1 MQPRERPAARDSG
14 LRVSLAELVTA
25 VALAACWGTVIAVW
39 CAGAVYN
46 LARAPRDPIRDRSG
60 NGALL
65 GAVALCAVAVLA
77 SRPWWSG
84 LQLDSPLARALG
96 LALLAVSTAFTIWAR
111 LALGTSWSAAPEVGG
126 DRQLRTSGPY
136 GVTRHPIYTGLLGMI
151 LGSAALTGS
160 GQVIILVP
168 VALLLLAVKAHFE
181 ERLLTAAF
189 PGEYARYR
197 RRVPR
202 LVPGLSALRGW
213 G

>member
-1 MQPRERPAARDSG
+1 MSISD
-14 LRVSLAELVTA
+14 LVTA

-39 CAGAVYN
+39 CAGVVYN
-46 LARAPRDPIRDRSG
+46 LIRAPRERIRDGSG

-77 SRPWWSG
+77 SRPWWAG
-84 LQLDSPLARALG
+84 LQLGSTWARALG
-96 LALLAVSTAFTIWAR
+96 LAVLAVSTVFTLCAR

-126 DRQLRTSGPY
+126 DRRLRTSGPY

-160 GQVIILVP
+160 GQVIVLVP
-168 VALLLLAVKAHFE
+168 VALLLFSVKIRFE
-181 ERLLTAAF
+181 ERLLIETF
-189 PGEYARYR
+189 PDEYARYR

-202 LVPGLSALRGW
+202 LVPCLSALRQRQ
-213 G
+213 